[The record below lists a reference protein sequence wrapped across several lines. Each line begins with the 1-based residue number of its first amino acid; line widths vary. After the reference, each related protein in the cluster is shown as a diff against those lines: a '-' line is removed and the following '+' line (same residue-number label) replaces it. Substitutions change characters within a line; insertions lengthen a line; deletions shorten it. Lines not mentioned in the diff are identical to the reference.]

1 MKKILSLV
9 TTFALLCQ
17 VILVPA
23 SARTAESETIKNVEA
38 YSIETLSDEPNDDG
52 LFEVTGYKQVNAITE
67 ITADANQIKTKMFKV
82 EDYYD
87 RNSNYINTVVTSEEF
102 ENDYNTGEAK
112 AKKQTKQYDKAMTIS
127 VNKSEKNTLSS
138 TDLTNTK
145 RISVQKNVELAIS
158 ALDEAEFKPV
168 PGIKKADLEKV
179 KKIAAKIKESDA
191 VKFNTETKHIEI
203 DEKKLASLA
212 STEAAGAFDNFYN
225 HNLSTGAF
233 TAQALGVAGHK
244 YIRVTGSTVGSSKNA
259 SSMVAFKKSINE
271 YEYYIITKM
280 KYNLYSETF
289 DWFLI
294 LMGLGAIVAGFGT
307 GPAGWVAIV
316 TSYAGAL
323 GTFTALTSKAYAT
336 AERLDLSRNAAKFC
350 QSAREIILNYPK
362 NFENYNV
369 TVVSGY

>member
-179 KKIAAKIKESDA
+179 KKIAA
-191 VKFNTETKHIEI
+191 VT
-203 DEKKLASLA
+203 
-212 STEAAGAFDNFYN
+212 AG
-225 HNLSTGAF
+225 
-233 TAQALGVAGHK
+233 
-244 YIRVTGSTVGSSKNA
+244 I
-259 SSMVAFKKSINE
+259 
-271 YEYYIITKM
+271 
-280 KYNLYSETF
+280 
-289 DWFLI
+289 
-294 LMGLGAIVAGFGT
+294 
-307 GPAGWVAIV
+307 
-316 TSYAGAL
+316 
-323 GTFTALTSKAYAT
+323 
-336 AERLDLSRNAAKFC
+336 
-350 QSAREIILNYPK
+350 
-362 NFENYNV
+362 
-369 TVVSGY
+369 